1 MDGGIKLITEQ
12 YKEQIRGTLS
22 CYDRIILRGTIPGW
36 CFAEGMTS
44 FLYANKSRIFDYPE
58 WAQSLREEI
67 RQNAESIA
75 VRNGIEIE
83 FIRKIKAFRKEDRI
97 KAILEKRGNHPGLV
111 HIFSAMETCTS
122 YKPWHDRQT
131 GKNFLKGDSGK
142 CLHYY
147 FYFIDPE
154 FGLCYLRV
162 PTWCPF
168 QLQFYF
174 NGHNWLAAKLAKRS
188 IPYVLNDNVFLE
200 ISDFTAAQDLSDKIR
215 VEDLRQVLDIIAQ
228 RYCPF
233 LNTYGLSYRWSIM
246 QAEYATDIA
255 FKRQSDLKLLYEP
268 LIRTA
273 IHSVKPENIAT
284 FLGEKLHGNFQG
296 EIGNSF
302 NTRIQGT
309 RIKHQMGAVCIKMY
323 DKFGLVLRIETTVN
337 DVSQFK
343 TYREVTQRDGNKVK
357 KMAIMKKNIYSLF
370 PLIRLLKASNHRYLE
385 FISAFP
391 DPTDGIKKLDHVSKT
406 VTSGER
412 NYRGFNFFA
421 EEDQMLL
428 TIIAKGEFNINGLR
442 NRSLQ
447 PFLSGKNPNQISRIL
462 KRLRLHGLIKKVGGT
477 YKYYL
482 TSLGKSVITLGLRL
496 KELFIV
502 PSLAGFKTVSF

>member
-1 MDGGIKLITEQ
+1 MDGGKELITEQ

-44 FLYANKSRIFDYPE
+44 FLHAEQTRIFDYPE

-67 RQNAESIA
+67 RQNAERIA
-75 VRNGIEIE
+75 TDNGIEIE

-97 KAILEKRGNHPGLV
+97 QAILNQRGNHPGLV

-131 GKNFLKGDSGK
+131 GKNFLQDDSGK

-147 FYFIDPE
+147 FYFIDPLL
-154 FGLCYLRV
+154 GLCYLRV

-174 NGHNWLAAKLAKRS
+174 NGHNWLAAKLAKRD
-188 IPYVLNDNVFLE
+188 IPYILKDNAFLE
-200 ISDFTAAQDLSDKIR
+200 ISDFIAAQELSDKIR
-215 VEDLRQVLDIIAQ
+215 VEDLHQVLDIIAQ

-233 LNTYGLSYRWSIM
+233 LNTYRLSYRWSIM
-246 QAEYATDIA
+246 QAEYATDLV
-255 FKRQSDLKLLYEP
+255 FKRQADLKLLYEP

-273 IHSVKPENIAT
+273 IHSVKPNNIAS
-284 FLGEKLHGNFQG
+284 FLGGKLHGNFQG
-296 EIGNSF
+296 EIGNNF

-309 RIKHQMGAVCIKMY
+309 RIKHQMGAVSIKMY

-343 TYREVTQRDGNKVK
+343 TYREVNQRDGNKVK
-357 KMAIMKKNIYSLF
+357 KIAVMKKNIYSLF

-385 FISAFP
+385 FISAFS
-391 DPTDGIKKLDHVSKT
+391 DPTDGIKKLNHVSET
-406 VTSGER
+406 VTSGQR
-412 NYRGFNFFA
+412 NFKGFNFFS
-421 EEDQMLL
+421 EEDQKLL
-428 TIIAKGEFNINGLR
+428 TVIARGEFNISGFR
-442 NRSLQ
+442 NQSLQ
-447 PFLSGKNPNQISRIL
+447 PFLSNKKPNQISRIL

-496 KELFIV
+496 KELFII